1 MVCIIAL
8 LAPLIALI
16 LVVLVGESSILPRDG
31 GRVHRKYGYGRLIN
45 P

>member
-1 MVCIIAL
+1 MVWLIAL

-16 LVVLVGESSILPRDG
+16 LVVLVREGSILPRDG
-31 GRVHRKYGYGRLIN
+31 ERLRRKDGYGSLIN